1 MKKLQRVRTRRQLL
15 RATAAGVL
23 RATAVGAVSI
33 PFLALARKSASA
45 QGGNGQGGNGQGGLK
60 CFLKGTKISTPSGDR
75 LVQDLRIGDEVQT
88 LAGRKT
94 IKWIGYNKFTKEEGR
109 AWQDSVMPIRVARF
123 AIDDHTPHCDL
134 YLSPWH
140 CIFLN
145 QALIPVMYLINEA
158 TIAQGTPS
166 DTPAIEYYHIE
177 LDTHEVIYAEGALV
191 ESFIDD
197 DSNRENFSNFVQ
209 YERLYGAEPQSKMT
223 PFAPILRYRGRRE
236 ELKGLVRSL
245 ISNVVDVRDPIQS
258 AYEPPCPASGSGARL
273 TVGRAHRHHDDNAM
287 ASRPPI
293 AKQESIIASSVNKMI
308 LVGNLG
314 RDPEIRHTRDGRPVA
329 KRRRQLSSSTSPQP
343 VMFCNSTGTGA
354 GPTNCLKA
362 TAIATGRQ
370 SRSLLCPSKR
380 ERCNGNE
387 RISPATA
394 HGHQRTAD
402 QWSRGTCSRRWRDGR
417 DVARP
422 ETADRRSE
430 DSDAGPRRRVRRQD
444 DARHQRGPPAVVRPL
459 LRDARRGSA

>member
-45 QGGNGQGGNGQGGLK
+45 NQNRTNQNHNPQNSCL
-60 CFLKGTKISTPSGDR
+60 LKGTKISTPSGDR

-109 AWQDSVMPIRVARF
+109 AWHDSVMPIRVARF

-145 QALIPVMYLINEA
+145 QALIPGMYLINEA

-166 DTPAIEYYHIE
+166 DMPAIEYYHIE

-245 ISNVVDVRDPIQS
+245 ISNVVDVRDPIQI
-258 AYEPPCPASGSGARL
+258 AYDQLAQ
-273 TVGRAHRHHDDNAM
+273 RAEAM
-287 ASRPPI
+287 
-293 AKQESIIASSVNKMI
+293 
-308 LVGNLG
+308 
-314 RDPEIRHTRDGRPVA
+314 
-329 KRRRQLSSSTSPQP
+329 
-343 VMFCNSTGTGA
+343 
-354 GPTNCLKA
+354 
-362 TAIATGRQ
+362 
-370 SRSLLCPSKR
+370 
-380 ERCNGNE
+380 
-387 RISPATA
+387 
-394 HGHQRTAD
+394 
-402 QWSRGTCSRRWRDGR
+402 
-417 DVARP
+417 
-422 ETADRRSE
+422 
-430 DSDAGPRRRVRRQD
+430 RV
-444 DARHQRGPPAVVRPL
+444 
-459 LRDARRGSA
+459 